1 MKSLSSFMCFEAQNN
16 VNSEFIVWGTP
27 ECTMEFS
34 LPACVDFPSTQV
46 GVALGGCRFG
56 PTCLCKKI
64 FCIHCVYCLY
74 PYCKIQFIGWQSC
87 LVSELIR
94 EWILNPYIHFISD
107 KQFSVSHRL
116 LRWWSPLSVDVGASH
131 RWLLFMSLIRH
142 YVNEYASLHRC
153 LFTQSAWTFTD

>member
-46 GVALGGCRFG
+46 GVALGGCRFVFIVFIAYIHIAKYNLLAG
-56 PTCLCKKI
+56 SPVWTVDI
-64 FCIHCVYCLY
+64 FL
-74 PYCKIQFIGWQSC
+74 
-87 LVSELIR
+87 SELIR